1 VVYDKIAMFIDWE
14 NGYAWND
21 ATVGTPPTTERTY
34 YIDDVTFVGQVPPP
48 PATFTTL
55 DFSGSGYQFN
65 AFEGTA
71 ANVITEPSVQGSS
84 NKVLRYVES
93 ATAKTYAGVS
103 IGLDSAFSVDPIAF
117 DVAAGETVMT
127 ARVWVDTAYG
137 VGQVVRMQ
145 VADTAGSN
153 DAHYVEAQATIT
165 QSGWN
170 TLVFDFSEPVERYVA
185 ASNGPAVTALS
196 SNVVYDKI
204 AMFIDWE
211 NGYAWNDATVGTPPT
226 TERTYY
232 IDDVTF
238 VGQVPPPPAPTTA
251 APEPTNNSADV
262 VSLFSDIYE
271 NSPVDTWSPSW
282 DQADV
287 ADVNV
292 AGNAAKQYSNL
303 GYSIIEF
310 SSEMIDA
317 SNMTHLHLDVWKEN
331 PDTAFKI
338 KLVDF
343 GANGVWEGT
352 NSDNVEAE
360 LSFNSAGKPS
370 IEGNQWVGLDIPLS
384 DFTGLTSRES
394 LAQLI
399 ISGGGAGDTVW
410 LDNIYLYNSAV
421 I

>member
-1 VVYDKIAMFIDWE
+1 M
-14 NGYAWND
+14 
-21 ATVGTPPTTERTY
+21 
-34 YIDDVTFVGQVPPP
+34 GQVPPP

-55 DFSGSGYQFN
+55 DFSGTGYQFN

-71 ANVITEPSVQGSS
+71 ASVVTDPSAQESS

-93 ATAKTYAGVS
+93 ATAKNYAGVS

-145 VADTAGSN
+145 VADTAAGTN

-170 TLVFDFSEPVERYVA
+170 TLVFDFSKPVERYVA
-185 ASNGPAVTALS
+185 ASNGSAVTALS
-196 SNVVYDKI
+196 SGVVYDKI
-204 AMFIDWE
+204 SMFIDWN
-211 NGYAWNDATVGTPPT
+211 NGYAWDSAPVGTPPSA
-226 TERTYY
+226 ERTYY

-238 VGQVPPPPAPTTA
+238 VGQVPPPTTPTSA
-251 APEPTNNSADV
+251 APEPTAAADDV
-262 VSLFSDIYE
+262 ISLFSDAYT
-271 NSPVDTWSPSW
+271 NVTVDTWSSQW

-287 ADVNV
+287 AEVRV
-292 AGNAAKQYSNL
+292 AGNAVKQYSDLN
-303 GYSIIEF
+303 YAIIEF
-310 SSEMIDA
+310 SSNTIDA
-317 SNMTHLHLDVWKEN
+317 SATKMTHLHLDVWKESL
-331 PDTAFKI
+331 DSFKI

-343 GANGVWEGT
+343 GANGVWEAN

-360 LSFNSAGKPS
+360 LSFNTVGNPS
-370 IEGNQWVGLDIPLS
+370 IDVNQWVGLDIPLA
-384 DFTGLTSRES
+384 DFTGLTSREH

-399 ISGGGAGDTVW
+399 ISGGGTRDTVW
-410 LDNIYLYNSAV
+410 LDNIYLYSNPV